1 MGKSDFR
8 SETRNRFSLVRLLFL
23 VYIRPDLIG
32 TFFLNTMINFNGSI
46 ASNEANL
53 LTNNRG
59 FLYGDAVFETIKI
72 VKSKILFLEDH
83 YFRLMSSM
91 RIVRMEIPMN
101 FTMEYLEEQI
111 LNLVKA
117 KSLENSARAR
127 ITVFRNDGG
136 YYLPQNNS
144 ISYLITAEAIE
155 NAPYSI
161 IQKEYVVDLYTDFYV
176 TKQLLSS
183 IKTTNKILNI
193 TASIYAR
200 ENDLDNC
207 LLLND
212 SKNVIEALQGNI
224 FMLKGNTLV
233 TPPVSEGCLNGVMRK
248 QILSLAKTVDKLEVV
263 EEVISP
269 FDLQKADELFVTNVI
284 KGIQP
289 ITKYRKKMYSTDFS
303 KLLVQKLNDT
313 INWI

>member
-1 MGKSDFR
+1 
-8 SETRNRFSLVRLLFL
+8 
-23 VYIRPDLIG
+23 
-32 TFFLNTMINFNGSI
+32 MINFNGSI
-46 ASNEANL
+46 VFDDTNL
-53 LTNNRG
+53 LIHNRA
-59 FLYGDAVFETIKI
+59 FLYGDAVFETVKI
-72 VKSKILFLEDH
+72 VNSKILFLEDH

-111 LNLVKA
+111 ITLAKA
-117 KSLENSARAR
+117 KDLKNSARAR
-127 ITVFRNDGG
+127 ITVYRNDRG

-144 ISYLITAEAIE
+144 VSFLINAESLE

-161 IQKEYVVDLYTDFYV
+161 DQKEYVVDLYTDFYV

-183 IKTTNKILNI
+183 IKTTNKLLNI
-193 TASIYAR
+193 TASIYAS

-212 SKNVIEALQGNI
+212 SKNVVEAIQGNI
-224 FMLKGNTLV
+224 FLLKGNKLI

-248 QILSLAKTVDKLEVV
+248 QIISLARTIENLEVV
-263 EEVISP
+263 EETISP
-269 FDLQKADELFVTNVI
+269 FDLQKADELFITNVI

-289 ITKYRKKMYSTDFS
+289 ITKYRKKEFTIDLSNI
-303 KLLVQKLNDT
+303 LVQKLNDS
-313 INWI
+313 ISKD